1 MPMNIRGPVL
11 SVSPACERVLRTLPD
26 WFGIEESLLEY
37 AGNTDRFPT
46 FVAEDDGEVV
56 GFLSLEEHF
65 PECWEVNCI
74 AVSAARRGHGLG
86 RRLQDAAEAWLARR
100 GARVLQVKTLAAS
113 HPSPEYAETRRF
125 YEALGYLP
133 LEVHPTLWSEDLPV
147 LQLVKC
153 LDGGGTHA

>member
-1 MPMNIRGPVL
+1 MNIRGPVH
-11 SVSPACERVLRTLPD
+11 SVSSACERVLRTLPD

-37 AGNTDRFPT
+37 ARNTEHLPT
-46 FVAEDDGEVV
+46 FVAEDGSEVV

-74 AVSAARRGHGLG
+74 AVNGGLRGHGIG
-86 RRLQDAAEAWLARR
+86 RRLQAAAESWLERR
-100 GARVLQVKTLAAS
+100 GARVLQVKTLAAA
-113 HPSPEYAETRRF
+113 HPSAEYAETRRF

-153 LDGGGTHA
+153 LGTHPEDA